1 MKAPCR
7 ERVLEGMRTTLI
19 TLSAALCVLGIGL
32 ASALPASAKQP
43 PCLNGAGVN
52 FGGLSKAKEIYV
64 RSCRAPSP
72 GGKMRE
78 YGFIRI
84 GPQATTATDCV
95 LKIRTAVKL
104 DGEIAFGKITWDSCK
119 SALRKGKDL
128 LARGRAIRIRKDRRP
143 QFTEFCYELQ
153 KGGRRMSGDCVESQL
168 V

>member
-1 MKAPCR
+1 
-7 ERVLEGMRTTLI
+7 VGMRTTLI
-19 TLSAALCVLGIGL
+19 TLSAALSFFGVAL

-43 PCLNGAGVN
+43 PCLNGVGVN
-52 FGGLSKAKEIYV
+52 FGGSSKAKEVYV

-84 GPQATTATDCV
+84 GPRATTATDCV
-95 LKIRTAVKL
+95 LKISTGTRI
-104 DGEIAFGKITWDSCK
+104 DGEINFGEPTWGSCA

-128 LARGRAIRIRKDRRP
+128 LAYGRAVPIRGDNRA

-153 KGGRRMSGDCVESQL
+153 KHGTRMSGSCVWSQQ